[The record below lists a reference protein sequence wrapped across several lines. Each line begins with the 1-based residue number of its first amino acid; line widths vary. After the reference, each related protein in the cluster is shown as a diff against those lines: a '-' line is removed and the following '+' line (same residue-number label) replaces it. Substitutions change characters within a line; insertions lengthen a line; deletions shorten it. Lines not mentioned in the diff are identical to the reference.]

1 MTRHRTTIHSAI
13 LVQFSAMRSI
23 GPGRSRCGRADPGVA
38 QGFHLVVAHQ
48 NLRWDGVGSTR
59 CSHKSLSLTL
69 TTRGV
74 QRGEPTDK
82 PKAESTQN
90 SRATRNCTESSHAG
104 ENAPCEVTIPS
115 PCEACGAVLA
125 PLGKT
130 SGLQTRHLWV
140 AVWGHTPAVNVA
152 GQVLMWK
159 VSREPQTLPGA
170 HRATPRAYTIA

>member
-38 QGFHLVVAHQ
+38 QGSHLVVAHQ

-82 PKAESTQN
+82 PKAETTQN
-90 SRATRNCTESSHAG
+90 SRATRNCTESSPCRRKCALRGNHPISLRGLWRSAG
-104 ENAPCEVTIPS
+104 AFGQDLRS
-115 PCEACGAVLA
+115 PDPT
-125 PLGKT
+125 PLGGSLGSYAGRQCRRSSTNVEGVEGT
-130 SGLQTRHLWV
+130 S
-140 AVWGHTPAVNVA
+140 N
-152 GQVLMWK
+152 
-159 VSREPQTLPGA
+159 
-170 HRATPRAYTIA
+170 TPRG